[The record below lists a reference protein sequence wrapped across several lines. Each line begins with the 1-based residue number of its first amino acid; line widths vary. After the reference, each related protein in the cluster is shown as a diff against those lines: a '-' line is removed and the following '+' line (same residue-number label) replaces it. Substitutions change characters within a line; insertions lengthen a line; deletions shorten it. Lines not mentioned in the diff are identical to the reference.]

1 MGEHAAFLRG
11 MNLGRRRITNE
22 ELTAAFE
29 ALGFQQ
35 VRTFRASGNVAFE
48 ARSEPAD
55 GLVAHIEAGLAKA
68 LGYAVPTFLRSAEEV
83 RAIAAHRPFPEATIE
98 DSAGKLQVCLLAREP
113 GPDAHEQALAHAD
126 AHDHLAIGER
136 ELYWLPEGPMSDSE
150 LDLKAI
156 ERTLGPMTIR
166 TMGTIE
172 QMAGKHF
179 SD

>member
-22 ELTAAFE
+22 ELAAAFE
-29 ALGFQQ
+29 ALGFKQ

-48 ARSEPAD
+48 ARSEPPD
-55 GLVAHIEAGLAKA
+55 GLVAQIEAGLAKS

-83 RAIAAHRPFPEATIE
+83 RAIAAQQPFPASVLEGCE
-98 DSAGKLQVCLLAREP
+98 GKLQVALLARDP
-113 GPDAHEQALAHAD
+113 GPDAHEQALAHATEQD
-126 AHDHLAIGER
+126 RLAISAR
-136 ELYWLPEGPMSDSE
+136 ELYWLPEGPMSQSE
-150 LDLKAI
+150 LDLKAL